1 VHENNDTAHS
11 RDHDDDDVYERAS
24 QPAGVEPDY
33 NMAARAWP
41 GVAEE
46 DGEGDGNNNN
56 SGEEGRGNE
65 IDDDDDDEEDGDGVP
80 SVYNETVTTDAGS
93 TKDVDVRFL
102 KARDQVAMAAARGSA
117 IFWAERAATQQRTEP
132 NLNAEPLGTS
142 GSARLSQGSVSDFE
156 DEDHDDTDGN
166 ITNDD
171 DNVYDNNVNDDDIDD
186 DGNKSGSG
194 DDDHDD
200 DDDEDQ
206 LAPTVCDDAWIVVDN
221 DPNH

>member
-1 VHENNDTAHS
+1 MHENNDIAHN

-56 SGEEGRGNE
+56 SGEERRGNE
-65 IDDDDDDEEDGDGVP
+65 IDDDDEEEDGDGVP
-80 SVYNETVTTDAGS
+80 SVYNETVTTDVGS
-93 TKDVDVRFL
+93 TRDVDVRFL

-142 GSARLSQGSVSDFE
+142 GSARLSQGSVSDFDVASGE
-156 DEDHDDTDGN
+156 DEDDDDTD
-166 ITNDD
+166 DD
-171 DNVYDNNVNDDDIDD
+171 ENVNDNNVNDDDIDD

-194 DDDHDD
+194 DDDRDDD

>member
-1 VHENNDTAHS
+1 
-11 RDHDDDDVYERAS
+11 
-24 QPAGVEPDY
+24 
-33 NMAARAWP
+33 
-41 GVAEE
+41 
-46 DGEGDGNNNN
+46 
-56 SGEEGRGNE
+56 
-65 IDDDDDDEEDGDGVP
+65 
-80 SVYNETVTTDAGS
+80 
-93 TKDVDVRFL
+93 VRFL

-142 GSARLSQGSVSDFE
+142 GSARLSQGSVSDF
-156 DEDHDDTDGN
+156 DDDDTDGN
-166 ITNDD
+166 NTNDD
-171 DNVYDNNVNDDDIDD
+171 DNVNDNNVNDDDIDD

-194 DDDHDD
+194 DDDRDD